1 MWPKEADRLKK
12 HRGGR
17 GETCTVW
24 ISVFSYADARTFSN
38 HGQSRPQNP
47 EQLCVCMCVCTC
59 ARVWIPMFVFH
70 PAILLKKQWAE
81 VKVNHSSPGYAI
93 GLTKEDRDH
102 FPHLG
107 QDDTQ
112 RDHYICAKSVV
123 ALRMSLSIW
132 KREGGNLVMHSSLV
146 RLDPSWFHYTMEDC
160 KQCSAKRCSPRSA
173 FFCQSSLLCRLGF
186 QFWYIPIPLS
196 GCLLF
201 TALLLFCPE
210 SGFHWKFWV
219 SECVCM

>member
-17 GETCTVW
+17 GETCTVEFLC
-24 ISVFSYADARTFSN
+24 SAMQMHEHSPTMDN
-38 HGQSRPQNP
+38 HALKTQNN
-47 EQLCVCMCVCTC
+47 CVCACVC

-112 RDHYICAKSVV
+112 QDHYICAKSVV
-123 ALRMSLSIW
+123 ALRMSPSIW

-146 RLDPSWFHYTMEDC
+146 RLDPSGFHYAMEDC
-160 KQCSAKRCSPRSA
+160 KQCSAKLCSPRSA

-186 QFWYIPIPLS
+186 QF
-196 GCLLF
+196 
-201 TALLLFCPE
+201 
-210 SGFHWKFWV
+210 
-219 SECVCM
+219 